1 MTGRRFAF
9 FDVDETLISIKSM
22 FDFLP
27 SWGAR
32 RGAPEQAQELASSLE
47 QARAAGTSREQ
58 LNRLY
63 YRGFRGAALAEL
75 MAAGDH
81 WFEERFQR
89 GQPPYHPE
97 VLARLAQHRVEG
109 LEPVLVSGSM
119 PPLLQPIARQLGV
132 QHCLCTQLRC
142 DARGVLTGE
151 IGEPQTIGAGK
162 ATALRAFVTQHGA
175 EARACFAYGDDL
187 SDAPMLEAVG
197 AAVAVGESPGLV
209 ALAQQRG
216 WSRLPLAASV
226 PPSHPPRPRAA
237 LAERT

>member
-63 YRGFRGAALAEL
+63 YRGVRGAALAEL

-81 WFEERFQR
+81 
-89 GQPPYHPE
+89 
-97 VLARLAQHRVEG
+97 
-109 LEPVLVSGSM
+109 
-119 PPLLQPIARQLGV
+119 
-132 QHCLCTQLRC
+132 
-142 DARGVLTGE
+142 
-151 IGEPQTIGAGK
+151 
-162 ATALRAFVTQHGA
+162 
-175 EARACFAYGDDL
+175 
-187 SDAPMLEAVG
+187 
-197 AAVAVGESPGLV
+197 
-209 ALAQQRG
+209 
-216 WSRLPLAASV
+216 
-226 PPSHPPRPRAA
+226 
-237 LAERT
+237 